1 MPNKHR
7 WRIFTEPRGI
17 WCKYTHTST
26 SSFVVINMRAACRN
40 NVFMPC
46 FSSHYL
52 LNTLSRLE
60 LSSILFSLPFFFSLA
75 GIYFCII
82 LICFG
87 YTRIT
92 RWPSA
97 LPIRSYIS
105 ISFVRY
111 ATMIMII
118 SVVLGLAIN
127 RGVVDRL
134 GERHAHKRSNCVAHT
149 MGLFMV
155 KLIIVLI
162 VAFACVAN
170 KLESMQAD
178 QPSTSR
184 LCEFDDA
191 AVAAHWLLAVEYNAM
206 TV

>member
-111 ATMIMII
+111 AIDSIKCITNICNDDHDHQCGFRA
-118 SVVLGLAIN
+118 S
-127 RGVVDRL
+127 
-134 GERHAHKRSNCVAHT
+134 H
-149 MGLFMV
+149 
-155 KLIIVLI
+155 
-162 VAFACVAN
+162 
-170 KLESMQAD
+170 Q
-178 QPSTSR
+178 SR
-184 LCEFDDA
+184 CGWSA
-191 AVAAHWLLAVEYNAM
+191 RRKTCAQKV
-206 TV
+206 

>member
-1 MPNKHR
+1 MFLRFIYTTKSRYVMWCRINIDGESSPNREEYDVNIHTHR
-7 WRIFTEPRGI
+7 HHRLLW
-17 WCKYTHTST
+17 ST
-26 SSFVVINMRAACRN
+26 CVRRAEITF
-40 NVFMPC
+40 FMPC

-111 ATMIMII
+111 AIDSIKCI
-118 SVVLGLAIN
+118 FNDDHDHQCG
-127 RGVVDRL
+127 
-134 GERHAHKRSNCVAHT
+134 
-149 MGLFMV
+149 
-155 KLIIVLI
+155 
-162 VAFACVAN
+162 
-170 KLESMQAD
+170 
-178 QPSTSR
+178 SR
-184 LCEFDDA
+184 ASHQSRCGWSA
-191 AVAAHWLLAVEYNAM
+191 RRKTCAQKV
-206 TV
+206 